1 MKLLPDPKVFQWV
14 WCAALLVFWLL
25 AALGCCKKN
34 RVEAEVGIA
43 GFPNGGGSGGTGGT
57 NPLTRFR
64 VPNDEMALPQG
75 GEMRRL
81 PHALLGKRLG
91 RDMRHAELYTLTH
104 KPRFPWVFLPCWD
117 PPEDRITIHQVPWSV
132 PVPDYESAVLD
143 TYEFA
148 EKDERTGHVLGD
160 PILRLKG
167 ADPADLAAG
176 SPLCTMDAPTAN
188 FFDATDYPTL
198 RWRGSY
204 ERIQRFD
211 PRNKLPRNPRGRTG
225 AQGRGKLFLWGP
237 NHALDLIITRD
248 HPTTGKRLAK
258 RFSMSSTTMLTL
270 TLTLTRTLLG

>member
-64 VPNDEMALPQG
+64 VPDDEMALPQG

-117 PPEDRITIHQVPWSV
+117 PPEDRITIRQVPWSV
-132 PVPDYESAVLD
+132 RRSCPSWTRVLLRPCWR
-143 TYEFA
+143 
-148 EKDERTGHVLGD
+148 RTSCTSR
-160 PILRLKG
+160 PSMR
-167 ADPADLAAG
+167 ASAG
-176 SPLCTMDAPTAN
+176 SAAAP
-188 FFDATDYPTL
+188 
-198 RWRGSY
+198 
-204 ERIQRFD
+204 
-211 PRNKLPRNPRGRTG
+211 RTPP
-225 AQGRGKLFLWGP
+225 AAR
-237 NHALDLIITRD
+237 
-248 HPTTGKRLAK
+248 PTT
-258 RFSMSSTTMLTL
+258 TTRCSA
-270 TLTLTRTLLG
+270 TRHARAD